1 MKARILQYR
10 IGPKKQ
16 YPRQLLVKP
25 EGVERDIEASRLIGR
40 KLVVEVKLNG
50 KAKRFHGRI
59 VAVHGRNGVVVARMN
74 RGVPGTIL
82 GSTAKIL

>member
-16 YPRQLLVKP
+16 YSKQLLVKP
-25 EGVERDIEASRLIGR
+25 ECVESDAEASKLIGR
-40 KLVVEVKLNG
+40 KLILQVKLSRETKKLHG
-50 KAKRFHGRI
+50 KI
-59 VAVHGRNGVVVARMN
+59 VATHGRNGVVIVRMN

-82 GSTAKIL
+82 GSTAEIL